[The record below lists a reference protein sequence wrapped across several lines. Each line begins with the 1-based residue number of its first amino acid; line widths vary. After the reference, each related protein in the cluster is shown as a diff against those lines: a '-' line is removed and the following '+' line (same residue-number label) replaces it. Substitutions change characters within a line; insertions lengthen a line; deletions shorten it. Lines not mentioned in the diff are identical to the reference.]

1 MSEPSARGGPL
12 EHWFESYRWAS
23 TMGWD
28 VLETLWGLRPPERLR
43 AGLLAEARRTTA
55 DYLRSPAFLELM
67 RANLSALSFSN
78 RLLSPFRI
86 H

>member
-1 MSEPSARGGPL
+1 MSAPSEPGGPL
-12 EHWFESYRWAS
+12 EQWFESWKWAS
-23 TMGWD
+23 TVGWD
-28 VLETLWGLRPPERLR
+28 VLGTMWGLHPPERLR
-43 AGLLAEARRTTA
+43 TRLLAEARRTAA

-67 RANLSALSFSN
+67 RANLSAMTFSN

>member
-1 MSEPSARGGPL
+1 M
-12 EHWFESYRWAS
+12 
-23 TMGWD
+23 
-28 VLETLWGLRPPERLR
+28 WGLRPPDGLR
-43 AGLLAEARRTTA
+43 TRLLAEARRTTA

-67 RANLSALSFSN
+67 RANLSAMSFSN

>member
-1 MSEPSARGGPL
+1 MSEPSEPGGPL
-12 EHWFESYRWAS
+12 APWFDSWRWAS
-23 TMGWD
+23 TVGWD
-28 VLETLWGLRPPERLR
+28 VMETLWGLRPPDRLR
-43 AGLLAEARRTTA
+43 TRLLAEARRTTA

-67 RANLSALSFSN
+67 RANLSAMSFSN

>member
-1 MSEPSARGGPL
+1 MSEPSLPGGPL
-12 EHWFESYRWAS
+12 EQWFESWRWAS
-23 TMGWD
+23 TVGWD
-28 VLETLWGLRPPERLR
+28 VLETMWGLRPPDGLR
-43 AGLLAEARRTTA
+43 TRLLAEARRTTA

-67 RANLSALSFSN
+67 RANLSAMSFSN